1 MSTTDKAL
9 HDNKLSQLVL
19 GGGAAASILL
29 PQAVTKAMPQLF
41 AGIAPVTAQTLPY
54 CTGVC
59 GSCGGSC
66 VGSVGVMAFLAI
78 LAKYKHQ
85 SYKGGFNM
93 NRRDFLKLA
102 GVSLLSLAALTMGC
116 GSFNAAKAD
125 APAPKVKQSTS
136 EGASQNMNNGKKILV
151 AYFSWSGN
159 TKAVA
164 EEIHKQVGGDIVE
177 IVPATPYSET
187 YSVTVAKAKA
197 EQAANAR
204 PAISTKIAD
213 FDKYDVV
220 FLGYPNWWGSFPM
233 PVATFVETYKL
244 DGKTVAPFF
253 THGGGGEQRC
263 LSDLQKLTPNAKFTQ
278 DLVLSGSSSKNAQ
291 GQIKSWLDSLQF

>member
-1 MSTTDKAL
+1 
-9 HDNKLSQLVL
+9 
-19 GGGAAASILL
+19 
-29 PQAVTKAMPQLF
+29 
-41 AGIAPVTAQTLPY
+41 
-54 CTGVC
+54 
-59 GSCGGSC
+59 
-66 VGSVGVMAFLAI
+66 
-78 LAKYKHQ
+78 
-85 SYKGGFNM
+85 M

-102 GVSLLSLAALTMGC
+102 GISLLSLAALTLGC
-116 GSFNAAKAD
+116 GNDNTTKAD
-125 APAPKVKQSTS
+125 TPAPKVKQSTN

-187 YSVTVAKAKA
+187 YSVTLAKAKA
-197 EQAANAR
+197 EQVANAH

-263 LSDLQKLTPNAKFTQ
+263 LSDLQKLAPNAKFTQ
-278 DLVLSGSSSKNAQ
+278 DLVLSGSSAKNAQ
-291 GQIKSWLDSLQF
+291 GEIKSWVDSLEF

>member
-1 MSTTDKAL
+1 
-9 HDNKLSQLVL
+9 
-19 GGGAAASILL
+19 
-29 PQAVTKAMPQLF
+29 
-41 AGIAPVTAQTLPY
+41 
-54 CTGVC
+54 
-59 GSCGGSC
+59 
-66 VGSVGVMAFLAI
+66 
-78 LAKYKHQ
+78 
-85 SYKGGFNM
+85 M

-125 APAPKVKQSTS
+125 SPAPKVKRSTS

>member
-1 MSTTDKAL
+1 
-9 HDNKLSQLVL
+9 
-19 GGGAAASILL
+19 
-29 PQAVTKAMPQLF
+29 
-41 AGIAPVTAQTLPY
+41 
-54 CTGVC
+54 
-59 GSCGGSC
+59 
-66 VGSVGVMAFLAI
+66 
-78 LAKYKHQ
+78 
-85 SYKGGFNM
+85 M

-102 GVSLLSLAALTMGC
+102 GISLLSLAALTLGC
-116 GSFNAAKAD
+116 GNDNTAKAD
-125 APAPKVKQSTS
+125 TPAPKVKQSTN

-278 DLVLSGSSSKNAQ
+278 DLVLSGSSAKNAQ

>member
-1 MSTTDKAL
+1 
-9 HDNKLSQLVL
+9 
-19 GGGAAASILL
+19 
-29 PQAVTKAMPQLF
+29 
-41 AGIAPVTAQTLPY
+41 
-54 CTGVC
+54 
-59 GSCGGSC
+59 
-66 VGSVGVMAFLAI
+66 
-78 LAKYKHQ
+78 
-85 SYKGGFNM
+85 M

-116 GSFNAAKAD
+116 GSFNAAKAN
-125 APAPKVKQSTS
+125 ATAPKVKQSTS

>member
-1 MSTTDKAL
+1 
-9 HDNKLSQLVL
+9 
-19 GGGAAASILL
+19 
-29 PQAVTKAMPQLF
+29 
-41 AGIAPVTAQTLPY
+41 
-54 CTGVC
+54 
-59 GSCGGSC
+59 
-66 VGSVGVMAFLAI
+66 
-78 LAKYKHQ
+78 
-85 SYKGGFNM
+85 M

-116 GSFNAAKAD
+116 GSLNAAKAD

-213 FDKYDVV
+213 FEQYDTIY
-220 FLGYPNWWGSFPM
+220 LGYPNWWGSMPI
-233 PVATFVETYKL
+233 PVATFIDTYKMS
-244 DGKTVAPFF
+244 GKKVAPFF
-253 THGGGGEQRC
+253 THGGGGVQRC
-263 LSDLQKLTPNAKFTQ
+263 MSDLEARAQGANFT
-278 DLVLSGSSSKNAQ
+278 DYLCLSGSSAKNSQ
-291 GQIKSWLDSLQF
+291 GEITSWVKKTQN

>member
-1 MSTTDKAL
+1 MK
-9 HDNKLSQLVL
+9 
-19 GGGAAASILL
+19 
-29 PQAVTKAMPQLF
+29 
-41 AGIAPVTAQTLPY
+41 
-54 CTGVC
+54 
-59 GSCGGSC
+59 
-66 VGSVGVMAFLAI
+66 
-78 LAKYKHQ
+78 
-85 SYKGGFNM
+85 
-93 NRRDFLKLA
+93 RRDFLKQSAFALA
-102 GVSLLSLAALTMGC
+102 SLAMLSLGC
-116 GSFNAAKAD
+116 GSDKTAKAD
-125 APAPKVKQSTS
+125 APQPEVKQSTN
-136 EGASQNMNNGKKILV
+136 EGASQAMNNNGKKILV

-278 DLVLSGSSSKNAQ
+278 DLVLSGSSAKNAQ

>member
-1 MSTTDKAL
+1 
-9 HDNKLSQLVL
+9 
-19 GGGAAASILL
+19 
-29 PQAVTKAMPQLF
+29 
-41 AGIAPVTAQTLPY
+41 
-54 CTGVC
+54 
-59 GSCGGSC
+59 
-66 VGSVGVMAFLAI
+66 
-78 LAKYKHQ
+78 
-85 SYKGGFNM
+85 M
-93 NRRDFLKLA
+93 NRRDFLKTA
-102 GVSLLSLAALTMGC
+102 GIGLLSLTALTMGC
-116 GSFNAAKAD
+116 GSSNAAKQD
-125 APAPKVKQSTS
+125 APAPEVKQSAN
-136 EGASQNMNNGKKILV
+136 EGASQNMSNNGKKILV

-220 FLGYPNWWGSFPM
+220 FLGYPNWWGSYPM
-233 PVATFVETYKL
+233 PVATFVDTYKL

-278 DLVLSGSSSKNAQ
+278 DLVLSGSSAKNSQ
-291 GQIKSWLDSLQF
+291 SQIKSWVDSLQF